1 MVGPWRLSPG
11 RLSDRDPG
19 PRNTNSVP
27 PTSQG
32 AEDATGRSSPGA
44 PFTRPQVA
52 ILEGALLTTPLTIE
66 QLWGNAR
73 FSPNPAQK
81 QAILHS
87 EGPLYITAGPGS
99 GKTRVIL
106 WRTLNLLV
114 FHNVPPDEICLT
126 TFTEKAATQLR
137 EGLQALLGHVSNVTK
152 RQFDLSAMYV
162 GTMHSLCLRL
172 LADRRFSPD
181 RLRPRPPRLM
191 DQLDQYFFLYR
202 RRNWSDL
209 LAMEGLDIEDNGSL
223 IVNEVFGGSYDS
235 RHEAATH
242 CIALFNRLSEECI
255 EPQIALEWLGED
267 VETQYFLNKH
277 GIDPSGMAMLLRL
290 YGHYRTMLATRENTP
305 CADFALIQQAAYDA
319 LCEQPTSGS
328 VFRHVIV
335 DEYQDTN
342 TIQER
347 LFVKLAEGHRNLC
360 VVGDDDQALY
370 RFRGATVENFVEFP
384 SRCRQHLGIEPNHVE
399 LSVNYRSRPP
409 IVSYYRRFIDLCNW
423 TRKDGQGQ
431 YRVAGKVLRPFRDD
445 SGPAV
450 VATRG
455 GSPEDCF
462 EEIAD
467 LVVRLLKAK
476 RVTDPNQIAFLYPS
490 LKTPQCTRAIAALE
504 ARGLKVYAPR
514 AGKFLQVP
522 EATDMLGLL
531 AHIIGPGGLGG
542 YHAAARGQ
550 YTQYRNWLSGAVERA
565 QDLMAE
571 DAHLAQYV
579 SFRQEEIETTIA
591 DGKVLQQVLESHG
604 WEQGDEY
611 DPARMKRALGVAPGL
626 SERARRQF
634 ARNSLDDA
642 VSRFREQG
650 HPMNLRY
657 VVRRVTGLDWSLL
670 DAFYQLCGMRHFRD
684 AFDLAESGEDE
695 GPACNLSL
703 VSQYL
708 RRYLDQY
715 GAMLTADTLNDQ
727 MQMRLLFGSYCYAL
741 WRLEESEF
749 EDPDNP
755 FPKGRIPFLT
765 IHQSKGL
772 EFPVVVLGNPFK
784 LDRGPQ
790 KTEVMVHRFV
800 SREEGEPLDRM
811 SEFDIMRMFYVSL
824 SRPQNL
830 LVLPRFVGRGQ
841 RCTKPFR
848 QLFDSLPLVKD
859 LDVAALPESRRADSD
874 LPRAYSYTGDYL
886 AYRRC
891 PRQYMVYQRY
901 GFDPARTQTQF
912 FGSLVH
918 RTLDD
923 LHNFLIAR
931 REKSE

>member
-1 MVGPWRLSPG
+1 M
-11 RLSDRDPG
+11 
-19 PRNTNSVP
+19 TE
-27 PTSQG
+27 T
-32 AEDATGRSSPGA
+32 
-44 PFTRPQVA
+44 
-52 ILEGALLTTPLTIE
+52 LTIE
-66 QLWGNAR
+66 ELWGKAR
-73 FSPNPAQK
+73 FAPNPAQK
-81 QAILHS
+81 EAILPS
-87 EGPLYITAGPGS
+87 QGPLYITAGPGS
-99 GKTRVIL
+99 GKTRVLL

-137 EGLQALLGHVSNVTK
+137 EGLQALLGHVSNVTQ

-181 RLRPRPPRLM
+181 RLRPRRPRLM

-209 LAMEGLDIEDNGSL
+209 LAMEGLDIEDSGSL
-223 IVNEVFGGSYDS
+223 IVNEAFGGKYDS

-242 CIALFNRLSEECI
+242 CIAIFNRLSEECV
-255 EPQIALEWLGED
+255 EPQRALERLADDGEAQRSLI
-267 VETQYFLNKH
+267 EH
-277 GIDPSGMAMLLRL
+277 GIDPGDMSMLLRL
-290 YGHYRTMLATRENTP
+290 YGHYRTMLTTRESTP
-305 CADFALIQQAAYDA
+305 RADFALIQQEAYDA
-319 LCEQPTSGS
+319 LCEQQASGS

-347 LFVKLAEGHRNLC
+347 LFFKLAEGHRNLC

-384 SRCRQHLGIEPNHVE
+384 SRCHKHLGIEPRHVE
-399 LSVNYRSRPP
+399 LSVNYRSRPA
-409 IVSYYRRFIDLCNW
+409 IVDYYRRFIDLCDW
-423 TRKDGQGQ
+423 SREDGQGQ

-445 SGPAV
+445 DGPAV

-455 GSPEDCF
+455 ASPDDCF

-467 LVVRLLKAK
+467 LVARLLETK
-476 RVTDPNQIAFLYPS
+476 RVTDPNQVAFLYPS
-490 LKTPQCTRAIAALE
+490 LKTAQCTRAIAALE

-514 AGKFLQVP
+514 ASKFLEVP
-522 EATDMLGLL
+522 EARDMLGLL
-531 AHIIGPGGLGG
+531 AHIVGPGGLGG
-542 YHAAARGQ
+542 YYATSSGQ
-550 YTQYRNWLSGAVERA
+550 YTQYRNWLTGAVDRA
-565 QDLMAE
+565 QDLMDE
-571 DAHLAQYV
+571 DAHLEQYV
-579 SFRQEEIETTIA
+579 SFRQQEIETAVA
-591 DGKVLQQVLESHG
+591 DGEALQSVLESHG
-604 WEQGDEY
+604 WGQSDEY
-611 DPARMKRALGVAPGL
+611 DPAGMKRALGMVPGL
-626 SERARRQF
+626 SERARGQF
-634 ARNSLDDA
+634 ARKSLDDA
-642 VSRFREQG
+642 VLRFREQG

-670 DAFYQLCGMRHFRD
+670 DAFYHLCGMRHFRA

-695 GPACNLSL
+695 GPICNLSL

-715 GAMLTADTLNDQ
+715 GAMLTADTLKEH

-772 EFPVVVLGNPFK
+772 EFPVVVLGNPYK
-784 LDRGPQ
+784 MDRGPQ
-790 KTEVMVHRFV
+790 KTEVMVRPFLD
-800 SREEGEPLDRM
+800 RDEGEPLGRM
-811 SEFDIMRMFYVSL
+811 TEFDIMRMFYVSL

-841 RCTKPFR
+841 RCFEPFR
-848 QLFDSLPLVKD
+848 QLFDGLPLLED
-859 LDVAALPESRRADSD
+859 LDVASLPVSRPTDSD

-891 PRQYMVYQRY
+891 PRQYMIYRKY
-901 GFDPARTQTQF
+901 GFEPARTQTQF

-931 REKSE
+931 RERSE